1 MGVRAIWLEVA
12 RVPKAYATIAISLAT
27 SRKTVQRVL
36 HVTNAGQ
43 PIISQETVIK
53 KSTTLTEGT
62 EATEAAEE
70 AGEGIVQSQGFV
82 ISAMKL
88 GILQETVLQGKKEKL
103 ITAEEETEAATTV
116 EKLDTF
122 PGTVIKREKKGMEG
136 ILGSA
141 TNAKKSDIWQK
152 TVHLKV
158 RLI

>member
-53 KSTTLTEGT
+53 KSTNLTEGT

-70 AGEGIVQSQGFV
+70 AGEGEEAQQQPA
-82 ISAMKL
+82 SAAPAA
-88 GILQETVLQGKKEKL
+88 
-103 ITAEEETEAATTV
+103 AERAQRRRQQRVAEGAAAAGDDGEAEGEGEAAPSPAVSSMATTDAV
-116 EKLDTF
+116 
-122 PGTVIKREKKGMEG
+122 
-136 ILGSA
+136 
-141 TNAKKSDIWQK
+141 
-152 TVHLKV
+152 
-158 RLI
+158 

>member
-1 MGVRAIWLEVA
+1 MARSCQSSESLCYNCHQPGHQQKDCTESSSCHKCGSADHIARNCDQEEHKSYGGNRGNRGGRGGRGGNRSEPGVC
-12 RVPKAYATIAISLAT
+12 Y
-27 SRKTVQRVL
+27 QC
-36 HVTNAGQ
+36 N
-43 PIISQETVIK
+43 
-53 KSTTLTEGT
+53 
-62 EATEAAEE
+62 E
-70 AGEGIVQSQGFV
+70 AGHI
-82 ISAMKL
+82 ARDCP
-88 GILQETVLQGKKEKL
+88 TGKKEKL